1 MSSQQQGSISWSH
14 PLCCWCFGWK
24 SLSIYLPVASVQ
36 PHRKVSYPLE
46 SRSGKAKR
54 PNLGWEANQGRGVR
68 HTVEESVQW
77 SWSVFGLQHNGV
89 VNAVRSLQD
98 FDGWNARLVIHG
110 SSLISFLMV
119 CQHSSQAIPGIG
131 FHRTDNSVC
140 VCLCACVHTRVCA
153 LNSVA
158 WQPRFLN

>member
-1 MSSQQQGSISWSH
+1 MAPFPGPTLCVADALVGNLSPSTYLWHLSNLTEGCLIPWSQGQARPRGQTWDGK
-14 PLCCWCFGWK
+14 PTKEEGWGIQWK
-24 SLSIYLPVASVQ
+24 KVCSGLGLSLGYSTMGLWM
-36 PHRKVSYPLE
+36 L
-46 SRSGKAKR
+46 SGH
-54 PNLGWEANQGRGVR
+54 W
-68 HTVEESVQW
+68 H
-77 SWSVFGLQHNGV
+77 
-89 VNAVRSLQD
+89 D

-119 CQHSSQAIPGIG
+119 CQHSSQAIPGIE

-140 VCLCACVHTRVCA
+140 GCLCACVHTHVRA